1 MGLRGQLRQWLHIV
15 IWRRKLVVVGQ
26 GHSGREVHLYTVMD
40 VLLLDQSAGGR
51 YDRKQEV
58 IADEGI
64 KGRGINVKNREETL
78 FDLWWTL
85 IKQKSK

>member
-26 GHSGREVHLYTVMD
+26 GHSRREVHLYTVMD
-40 VLLLDQSAGGR
+40 VLLLDQSAGGC
-51 YDRKQEV
+51 YHRKQEV

-64 KGRGINVKNREETL
+64 KGTGINVKNREETL
-78 FDLWWTL
+78 LE
-85 IKQKSK
+85 Q

>member
-40 VLLLDQSAGGR
+40 VLLLDQSAGGCSIL
-51 YDRKQEV
+51 K
-58 IADEGI
+58 A
-64 KGRGINVKNREETL
+64 ETNNA
-78 FDLWWTL
+78 W
-85 IKQKSK
+85 